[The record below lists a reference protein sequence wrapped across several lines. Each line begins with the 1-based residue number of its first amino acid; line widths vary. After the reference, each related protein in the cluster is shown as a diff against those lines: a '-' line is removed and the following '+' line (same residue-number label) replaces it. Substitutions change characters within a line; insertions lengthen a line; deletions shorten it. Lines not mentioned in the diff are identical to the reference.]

1 VASIPIQENAMK
13 LLHIDSSALGDNSVS
28 RVLTRAVVERFQA
41 ELPGLD
47 LVRYDLDAEPLPH
60 LTAAALARSD
70 PAQAARADQ
79 ALADFLAAD
88 TLVIGA
94 PMYNFAVPSTLK
106 AWIDR
111 IAVAGT
117 TFRYTASGPEGLA
130 GGKRAILVLSQ
141 GGIHD
146 NGGASDFQESYL
158 RFVLGFLGITDVE
171 VVRAQGIGY
180 SPQHREQAIAGALS
194 ALPQPQRLA
203 RAA

>member
-1 VASIPIQENAMK
+1 MK
-13 LLHIDSSALGDNSVS
+13 LLHIDSSALGENSVS

-60 LTAAALARSD
+60 LTAAALAKAD
-70 PAQAARADQ
+70 PVQAVRADQ
-79 ALADFLAAD
+79 VLADFLAAD
-88 TLVIGA
+88 VLVIGA

-111 IAVAGT
+111 IAVAGS
-117 TFRYTASGPEGLA
+117 TFRYTANGPEGLA
-130 GGKRAILVLSQ
+130 GGKRVILVLSQ
-141 GGIHD
+141 GGVHE

-158 RFVLGFLGITDVE
+158 RFVLGFLGITDIE
-171 VVRAQGIGY
+171 VVRAQGIAY
-180 SPQHREQAIAGALS
+180 SPQHREQAIAGALA

-203 RAA
+203 QAA

>member
-1 VASIPIQENAMK
+1 MK
-13 LLHIDSSALGDNSVS
+13 LLHIDSSALGANSVS
-28 RVLTRAVVERFQA
+28 RQLTQAVVDRFQA
-41 ELPGLD
+41 QVPGLE
-47 LVRYDLDAEPLPH
+47 LTRLDLDAEPLPH
-60 LTAAALARSD
+60 LTAAALAKAD
-70 PAQAARADQ
+70 PVQAARADQ

-88 TLVIGA
+88 VLVIGA

-146 NGGASDFQESYL
+146 SGSASDFQESYL
-158 RFVLGFLGITDVE
+158 RFVLGFLGITDIE
-171 VVRAQGIGY
+171 VVRAQGLAY
-180 SPQHREQAIAGALS
+180 SPQHRQQAIAGALA

-203 RAA
+203 AAA

>member
-1 VASIPIQENAMK
+1 MK

-41 ELPGLD
+41 ELPELGLI
-47 LVRYDLDAEPLPH
+47 RYDLDAEPLPH
-60 LTAAALARSD
+60 LTAAALAKAD
-70 PAQAARADQ
+70 PVQAARADQ
-79 ALADFLAAD
+79 VLADFLAAD
-88 TLVIGA
+88 VLVIGA

-141 GGIHD
+141 GGIHE

-158 RFVLGFLGITDVE
+158 RFVLGFLGITDIE

-180 SPQHREQAIAGALS
+180 SPQHREQAIAGALA
-194 ALPQPQRLA
+194 ALPQPNRLPL
-203 RAA
+203 AA

>member
-1 VASIPIQENAMK
+1 MK

-60 LTAAALARSD
+60 LTAAALAKTD
-70 PAQAARADQ
+70 PVQAARADQ
-79 ALADFLAAD
+79 VLSDFLAAD
-88 TLVIGA
+88 VLVIGA

-117 TFRYTASGPEGLA
+117 TFRYTADGPEGLA

-141 GGIHD
+141 GGVHE

-158 RFVLGFLGITDVE
+158 RFVLGFLGITDIE
-171 VVRAQGIGY
+171 VVRAQGIAY
-180 SPQHREQAIAGALS
+180 SPQHREQAIAGALAS
-194 ALPQPQRLA
+194 LPQPNRMPLA
-203 RAA
+203 A